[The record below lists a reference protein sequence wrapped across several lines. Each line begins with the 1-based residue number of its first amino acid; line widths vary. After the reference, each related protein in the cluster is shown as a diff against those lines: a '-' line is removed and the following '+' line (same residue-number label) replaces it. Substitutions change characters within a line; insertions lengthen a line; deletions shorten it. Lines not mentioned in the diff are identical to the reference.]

1 MQCDVQSVTQFKDS
15 PRHGMMEHRASLS
28 PSAAPQYKLSP
39 LMKQVF
45 NETFPPA
52 TAATVATR
60 GRRVV
65 VVAREV
71 RGMRLTSALATVM
84 LSCCCVLLVEVR
96 VYLVDWSIS
105 DQNKYFFVF

>member
-1 MQCDVQSVTQFKDS
+1 MQCDVQSATQFKDS

-28 PSAAPQYKLSP
+28 PSAAQQYKLSP

-52 TAATVATR
+52 TAATR

-84 LSCCCVLLVEVR
+84 LSCCCLLLVEVW
-96 VYLVDWSIS
+96 VYLLDWSIITNIFS
-105 DQNKYFFVF
+105 YF